1 MNPMTDE
8 HLMAYADGELDP
20 PQREA
25 VERALQ
31 QDPALAERARGMVQ
45 LRQRLQRGLA
55 AELDERVPDALQQLV
70 GAVPAAPVV
79 DLESVRAQRALAPVA
94 PVRARRSAAAGWQWW
109 QWGGMAAS
117 LLLGVWFGRTWLA
130 GTDAGPFE
138 QHAGTLVAHGP
149 VAQALS
155 SQLAGEGGG
164 GVAVQLSFVDRAGA
178 YCRTFTFERAAG
190 LACREGDAW
199 VLQHW
204 ARTEPAP
211 SGAMRQA
218 ATAVPPTLLQAVD
231 ARIAGEALDA
241 AAERA
246 ARERGWRR

>member
-8 HLMAYADGELDP
+8 RLMAYADGELDP
-20 PQREA
+20 PEREA

-31 QDPALAERARGMVQ
+31 QDPALAERVRGMAQ
-45 LRQRLQRGLA
+45 LRQRLQHGLA
-55 AELDERVPDALQQLV
+55 AELDEPVPAALQQMV
-70 GAVPAAPVV
+70 GALPVAPVV
-79 DLESVRAQRALAPVA
+79 DLESVRAQRALASA
-94 PVRARRSAAAGWQWW
+94 PPARTGRASAAWW

-117 LLLGVWFGRTWLA
+117 LLLGVWLGRTWLGA
-130 GTDAGPFE
+130 DAGPFE
-138 QHAGTLVAHGP
+138 QRAGVLLAHGP

-164 GVAVQLSFVDRAGA
+164 GVAVQLSFVDRGGA

-204 ARTEPAP
+204 ARAEPAP
-211 SGAMRQA
+211 PGTMRQA
-218 ATAVPPTLLQAVD
+218 ATALPPTLLQAVD

>member
-8 HLMAYADGELDP
+8 RLMAYADGELDP
-20 PQREA
+20 PEREA

-31 QDPALAERARGMVQ
+31 EHPALAERVRDMTQ
-45 LRQRLQRGLA
+45 LRQRLQHGLA
-55 AELDERVPDALQQLV
+55 AELDEPVPAALQQLV
-70 GAVPAAPVV
+70 GAVPVAPVV
-79 DLESVRAQRALAPVA
+79 DLESVRAQRALAPTARAGRIA
-94 PVRARRSAAAGWQWW
+94 PAWW
-109 QWGGMAAS
+109 QLGGMAAS
-117 LLLGVWFGRTWLA
+117 LLLGVWLGRTWLGA
-130 GTDAGPFE
+130 DAGPFE
-138 QHAGTLVAHGP
+138 QRAGALVAHGP

-155 SQLAGEGGG
+155 SQPAGEGGG
-164 GVAVQLSFVDRAGA
+164 GVAVQVSFVDRGGA

-204 ARTEPAP
+204 ARAEPAAP
-211 SGAMRQA
+211 GTMRQA
-218 ATAVPPTLLQAVD
+218 ATALPPTLLQAVD